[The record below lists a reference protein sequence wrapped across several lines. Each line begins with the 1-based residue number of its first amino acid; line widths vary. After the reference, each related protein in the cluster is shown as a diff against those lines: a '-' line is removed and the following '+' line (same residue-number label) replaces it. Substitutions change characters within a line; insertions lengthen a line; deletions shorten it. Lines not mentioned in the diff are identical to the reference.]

1 MPYVAAIA
9 GTFKA
14 VGDRERSALPPHH
27 AKGSQMT
34 QPTQQRRA
42 VRNGLLAALSPEDW
56 GRLAPHLEA
65 VELPFDQTIH
75 AAGSPVDAVFFVETG
90 MVSLIV
96 TLDGGEQVEAEIAG
110 PEGLIGLPLVY
121 GNSQS
126 LTDAR
131 VQMEGT
137 ALRIGAA
144 ALRTEMDR
152 SVTLRERLLH
162 YALAF
167 HAQVTLT
174 AACNARHAIENRLAR
189 WLLIAHD
196 RAGANECIMTHE
208 LLSIML
214 GVRRPGVSIA
224 AGMLQK
230 AGLIHYTRGRM
241 TITDRPGLEA
251 ASCECY
257 HIVRHEFA
265 RLLGPGVGKSPS

>member
-1 MPYVAAIA
+1 MA
-9 GTFKA
+9 
-14 VGDRERSALPPHH
+14 
-27 AKGSQMT
+27 
-34 QPTQQRRA
+34 QPTQQQSS

-56 GRLAPHLEA
+56 AHLEPQLEA

-75 AAGSPVDAVFFVETG
+75 SMNGPVDAVFFVETG
-90 MVSLIV
+90 MVSQIV
-96 TLDGGEQVEAEIAG
+96 TLDGGEQVEAGLAG
-110 PEGLIGLPLVY
+110 SEGLVGLELVY
-121 GNSQS
+121 GNSHS
-126 LTDAR
+126 ITDAR

-144 ALRTEMDR
+144 AFRTEMDR
-152 SVTLRERLLH
+152 SAKLRALLLR

-196 RAGANECIMTHE
+196 RADADEFVMTHKF
-208 LLSIML
+208 LSLML
-214 GVRRPGVSIA
+214 GVRRPGVTIA

-230 AGLIHYTRGRM
+230 AGLIHYARGRM
-241 TITDRPGLEA
+241 HIADRPGLEA

-257 HIVRHEFA
+257 HTVRHEFV
-265 RLLGPGVGKSPS
+265 RLLGPGPARPPGQAP

>member
-1 MPYVAAIA
+1 MA
-9 GTFKA
+9 
-14 VGDRERSALPPHH
+14 H
-27 AKGSQMT
+27 
-34 QPTQQRRA
+34 PTQQQSS

-56 GRLAPHLEA
+56 AHLEPHLEA

-75 AAGSPVDAVFFVETG
+75 AMHGPVDAVFFVETG
-90 MVSLIV
+90 MVSQIV
-96 TLDGGEQVEAEIAG
+96 TLDGGEQVEAGIAG
-110 PEGLIGLPLVY
+110 PEGLIGLPLLY
-121 GNSQS
+121 GNSHAI
-126 LTDAR
+126 TDSR

-144 ALRTEMDR
+144 AFHTEMDR
-152 SVTLRERLLH
+152 SATLRALMLH

-189 WLLIAHD
+189 WMLIAHD
-196 RAGANECIMTHE
+196 RAGGDEFPMTHE
-208 LLSIML
+208 FLSLML
-214 GVRRPGVSIA
+214 GVRRPGVTIA

-230 AGLIHYTRGRM
+230 AGLIHYARGRI

-257 HIVRHEFA
+257 HTVRHEFS
-265 RLLGPGVGKSPS
+265 RLLGPGPARLPSQTP